1 MHKTL
6 FAVLAASLF
15 SGCVATATTGS
26 RPPPPPRE
34 EVRVVEPPHHEH
46 RPPPPPRE
54 PRVIEGVVLDAATH
68 QPIDRA
74 AIDVRPRATGVE
86 VTVQTG
92 PDGRFRTQELPPGEF
107 QIRCRRDGFLASD
120 SSGSMPDGKV
130 RVNFE
135 LRRR

>member
-15 SGCVATATTGS
+15 GGCVATATTEP
-26 RPPPPPRE
+26 RRPPPPRE
-34 EVRVVEPPHHEH
+34 REEVIVTPGTR
-46 RPPPPPRE
+46 RGPPPARE
-54 PRVIEGVVLDAATH
+54 PRVIEGIVIDAQTH

-74 AIDVRPRATGVE
+74 AVDVRPRATGVE

-92 PDGRFRTQELPPGEF
+92 SDGRFRTQELPPGDF
-107 QIRCRRDGFLASD
+107 QIRCRRDGFISSD
-120 SSGSMPDGKV
+120 STGSMPNGVV
-130 RVNFE
+130 RLNFE